1 MCSVNY
7 YHDQLVYAYINALC
21 SKSRW
26 QAYPLW
32 NGKHGAA
39 PYAFQVFHS
48 ALGPLCNYTLC
59 RCRTPLSIQILSVYL
74 SIYLFPCFTYHPH
87 VCACMVVPH
96 PHVTQSLSSST
107 ASYQSF
113 LSELSR
119 SRGAGDVGRQGSL
132 PRQWWASDGSDQELE
147 MAGQSWLKSSTTQSE

>member
-1 MCSVNY
+1 MCY
-7 YHDQLVYAYINALC
+7 YHDQLVHAYINVLC
-21 SKSRW
+21 SKLRW
-26 QAYPLW
+26 QAYPLVEW
-32 NGKHGAA
+32 NGTLGKRGTA
-39 PYAFQVFHS
+39 PCFPSVPFCSRTCMQT
-48 ALGPLCNYTLC
+48 YTLC
-59 RCRTPLSIQILSVYL
+59 RYRIPLSIRIL
-74 SIYLFPCFTYHPH
+74 SIYLH
-87 VCACMVVPH
+87 VLLITHMYACMVVPH
-96 PHVTQSLSSST
+96 PHTTQSLSSSS